1 MVSVGIKSK
10 KMEINGYQLSRA
22 WFDFCFA
29 NPELINPN
37 HTAIFAFA
45 IEHCNRLGWKEKF
58 GFPSQMTM
66 DALGI
71 KNHHTYIKYFSD
83 LVDWGF
89 FKLVQKSTNQYS
101 ANIIS
106 LQCGK
111 SKNGKA
117 LDKAFIT
124 HASKQ
129 PTEQQHSNPQSN
141 DSIDKPINQL
151 TNKPIT
157 TSTTVD
163 RSFEILILEIIRRIK
178 SEHLGRDVKEYK
190 VTPKRINLISKRK
203 KDFNKLWPGRNFEKA
218 CEFAFRY
225 KAKEWF
231 GKDTFIYF
239 EPETLLSE
247 KFAGYLE
254 KAEQDKGEPY
264 KAEVKPKANEVVYRI
279 PEDRV

>member
-1 MVSVGIKSK
+1 MAKELPYFRFEPSEWDNGNIQICSRESKGLFIDICSIYWSRLGELPYALALQKLCNGKEDALQELLKSDIFRVNDGQIVIDFLD
-10 KMEINGYQLSRA
+10 EQLSER
-22 WFDFCFA
+22 
-29 NPELINPN
+29 
-37 HTAIFAFA
+37 
-45 IEHCNRLGWKEKF
+45 GQVSEKRR
-58 GFPSQMTM
+58 
-66 DALGI
+66 DAA
-71 KNHHTYIKYFSD
+71 KKRWSD
-83 LVDWGF
+83 ASALQEQSKSNAKRREENIREEK
-89 FKLVQKSTNQYS
+89 KL
-101 ANIIS
+101 
-106 LQCGK
+106 L
-111 SKNGKA
+111 
-117 LDKAFIT
+117 
-124 HASKQ
+124 
-129 PTEQQHSNPQSN
+129 
-141 DSIDKPINQL
+141 
-151 TNKPIT
+151 
-157 TSTTVD
+157 STTVD

-279 PEDRV
+279 PEDR

>member
-1 MVSVGIKSK
+1 
-10 KMEINGYQLSRA
+10 MEINGYQLSRA
-22 WFDFCFA
+22 WFDFCFS

-71 KNHHTYIKYFSD
+71 KNHHTFIKYFND
-83 LVDWGF
+83 LVEWGF

-111 SKNGKA
+111 SKNNKA

-129 PTEQQHSNPQSN
+129 PQGQQHSNPQSTQQSN

-151 TNKPIT
+151 TNKPIKM
-157 TSTTVD
+157 STNVDVD
-163 RSFEILILEIIRRIK
+163 RSFETSILEIIRAVK
-178 SEHLGRDVKEYK
+178 SENLGTHVREYK
-190 VTPKRINLISKRK
+190 LTPKRIRAITNRK
-203 KDFNKLWPGRNFEKA
+203 KDFNRLWPGRDFYKA
-218 CEFAFRY
+218 CLFAFRY

-231 GKDTFIYF
+231 GTDMFRYF

-247 KFAGYLE
+247 KFISYLE
-254 KAEQDKGEPY
+254 KAETDNGEPY
-264 KAEVKPKANEVVYRI
+264 RGEQKPKEEKVAYRI
-279 PEDRV
+279 TPNSVNG

>member
-1 MVSVGIKSK
+1 MAKELPYFRFEPSAWDTGNIQMCSFQSK
-10 KMEINGYQLSRA
+10 GLFADLCSLYWSRLGELPYALALQKLCNGDKAALQ
-22 WFDFCFA
+22 
-29 NPELINPN
+29 ELINHQIIAVFDGQITIDFLDEQLEERGQTSEKRRN
-37 HTAIFAFA
+37 AAKKRWSDA
-45 IEHCNRLGWKEKF
+45 SALQVDSKSNAKRREEKRIEEKKV
-58 GFPSQMTM
+58 
-66 DALGI
+66 L
-71 KNHHTYIKYFSD
+71 
-83 LVDWGF
+83 
-89 FKLVQKSTNQYS
+89 
-101 ANIIS
+101 
-106 LQCGK
+106 
-111 SKNGKA
+111 
-117 LDKAFIT
+117 
-124 HASKQ
+124 
-129 PTEQQHSNPQSN
+129 
-141 DSIDKPINQL
+141 
-151 TNKPIT
+151 
-157 TSTTVD
+157 STTVD

-247 KFAGYLE
+247 KFASYLE

-264 KAEVKPKANEVVYRI
+264 KAEVKPKGNEVVYRI